1 MVHVYMYDTFQCI
14 LKFFIVLGSSKPE
27 NDGVEC
33 RLSLL
38 RLVRTCAVRFVQEV
52 AEEEEHVVDRL
63 AHGRWD
69 FLGLALR
76 NEHMQ

>member
-1 MVHVYMYDTFQCI
+1 MVHVYDTFQCI

-38 RLVRTCAVRFVQEV
+38 RLARVRGIRFVEEV

-69 FLGLALR
+69 FLGLTLR
-76 NEHMQ
+76 NEQMQ

>member
-1 MVHVYMYDTFQCI
+1 MVHVYDTFQCI
-14 LKFFIVLGSSKPE
+14 LKIVIVLGSSKPE

-38 RLVRTCAVRFVQEV
+38 RLARTCAVRFVEEV
-52 AEEEEHVVDRL
+52 TEEEEHVVDRL

-69 FLGLALR
+69 FLRLALR
-76 NEHMQ
+76 SELMQ